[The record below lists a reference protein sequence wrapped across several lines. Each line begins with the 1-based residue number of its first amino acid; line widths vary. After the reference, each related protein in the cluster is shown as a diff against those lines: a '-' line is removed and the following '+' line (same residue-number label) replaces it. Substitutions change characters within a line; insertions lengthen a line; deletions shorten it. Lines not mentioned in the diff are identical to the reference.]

1 MYFDNIYFGKADAP
15 EAPTA
20 PTTAPTAPTAAAADV
35 VSLYSDAAGY
45 TTTAGFDLPNWGQ
58 SQMLADATIASNKV
72 LKGEAF
78 TYQGFQFDAVNATSK
93 SLGKLHLDIWS
104 QDATKV
110 RVYVI
115 SKKAGGASGV
125 EDSEYVEITPTA
137 GAWKGVDIPL
147 SSFSKIDPTQIFQVK
162 LDTALSG
169 VSKAMYFD
177 NIYFGKADAP
187 SAPTTAPT
195 APTEAAG
202 DVVSLFSEVYTN
214 TTINT
219 WSAGWDQ
226 ADVTDITIAGNAVKQ
241 YSDLSFAGIEFTS
254 SPINASNMRHLHLDV
269 WKKNA
274 DSIFKIKLVDFGAD
288 GAFGGGND
296 VEHELVYNATGKPSL
311 AGNQWVSLD
320 IPLSDLTGLT
330 TRGHLAQMI
339 VSGSGTGDTVWLDN
353 LYLYSSP
360 VI

>member
-1 MYFDNIYFGKADAP
+1 M
-15 EAPTA
+15 
-20 PTTAPTAPTAAAADV
+20 
-35 VSLYSDAAGY
+35 VSLYSDAY
-45 TTTAGFDLPNWGQ
+45 TTTGGFDIPNWGQ
-58 SQMLADATIASNKV
+58 SKMVADTTIASNKV

-78 TYQGFQFDAVNATSK
+78 TYQGFQFDAVNATTK
-93 SLGKLHLDIWS
+93 GLGKLHLDIWS
-104 QDATKV
+104 KDATPVK
-110 RVYVI
+110 VYVI
-115 SKKAGGASGV
+115 SAGQ
-125 EDSEYVEITPTA
+125 DSEFVTITPTA
-137 GAWKGVDIPL
+137 GAWKAVDIDL
-147 SSFSKIDPTQIFQVK
+147 SAFTKIDKANIIQVK
-162 LDTALSG
+162 LDTAIQPTT
-169 VSKAMYFD
+169 KEMYFD

-254 SPINASNMRHLHLDV
+254 SPINASNMTHLHLDV